1 MKEHYERQRDHLVPM
16 SPEEGLQR
24 FLDQREP
31 SVAKSTFQNN
41 RTTLEQFVAW
51 LHDQE
56 IENLNELSGRH
67 LADYVH
73 HRRQDVK
80 PISLQKELSAIRVAL
95 EYWADLD
102 AVEPGLRERVHAP
115 EVADGA
121 EARDVVVLSETAEE
135 ILEYLERY
143 RRATREHIVLELWW
157 NTGLRLGAMR
167 ALDLEDLRPDD
178 QALAVHHRPETDTP
192 LKNKKA
198 GERWVWLGER
208 LYGLVE
214 EYIELHRHDVQDD
227 HGREPLITTRQG
239 RVSDSTLRDISYRWT
254 QPCRWRGGDC
264 PHDREQESCEA
275 YGSPNTP
282 SKCPS
287 AKSPHGWRRGSIT
300 DHLARGVSPEVVSE
314 RANVSLEVLYR
325 HYDARREDEKMAV
338 RREHLEEKER

>member
-1 MKEHYERQRDHLVPM
+1 MSDRSHERHRDHLVPM

-24 FLDQREP
+24 FLEQRKP
-31 SVAKSTFQNN
+31 SVAKSTYQNN

-56 IENLNELSGRH
+56 VENLNDLTGRL

-73 HRRQDVK
+73 HRRQKVK
-80 PISLQKELSAIRVAL
+80 PISLQKELSAVRVAL
-95 EYWADLD
+95 GYWADID

-115 EVADGA
+115 EVVDGA
-121 EARDVVVLSETAEE
+121 EARDVKVDTETADE
-135 ILEYLERY
+135 ILNYLERY
-143 RRATREHIVLELWW
+143 RRATREHVVLSLWW
-157 NTGLRLGAMR
+157 HTGLRLGATR
-167 ALDLEDLRPDD
+167 ALDLDDLRPDD
-178 QALAVHHRPETDTP
+178 DALAVKHRPETDTP
-192 LKNKKA
+192 LKNKKS
-198 GERWVWLGER
+198 GERWVWVGER
-208 LYGLVE
+208 LFELVE
-214 EYIELHRHDVQDD
+214 EYIEIHRDDVTDD
-227 HGREPLITTRQG
+227 HGREPLFTTRQG

-254 QPCRWRGGDC
+254 QPCRWAEC

-314 RANVSLEVLYR
+314 RANVSLGVLYR
-325 HYDARREDEKMAV
+325 HYDARKPDEKMAV
-338 RREHLEEKER
+338 RREHLEDK

>member
-1 MKEHYERQRDHLVPM
+1 M

-24 FLDQREP
+24 FLEQRKAK
-31 SVAKSTFQNN
+31 VAKSTYQNN

-56 IENLNELSGRH
+56 IENLNELTGRR

-73 HRRQDVK
+73 HRRQKVK
-80 PISLQKELSAIRVAL
+80 PISLQKELSAVRVAL
-95 EYWADLD
+95 GYWADID

-115 EVADGA
+115 EVVDGA
-121 EARDVVVLSETAEE
+121 EARDVKVDSDTADE
-135 ILEYLERY
+135 ILSYLERY
-143 RRATREHIVLELWW
+143 RRATREHVVLSLWW
-157 NTGLRLGAMR
+157 HTGLRLGATR

-178 QALAVHHRPETDTP
+178 EALAVKHRPETDTP
-192 LKNKKA
+192 LKNKKS
-198 GERWVWLGER
+198 GERWVWIGER
-208 LYGLVE
+208 LFELVE
-214 EYIELHRHDVQDD
+214 EYIEIHRDDVVDGQ
-227 HGREPLITTRQG
+227 GREPLFTTRQG
-239 RVSDSTLRDISYRWT
+239 RISDSTLRDISYRWT
-254 QPCRWRGGDC
+254 QPCRWAEC

-300 DHLARGVSPEVVSE
+300 DHLARGVSPEVISE
-314 RANVSLEVLYR
+314 RANVSLGVLYR

-338 RREHLEEKER
+338 RREHLEEK

>member
-1 MKEHYERQRDHLVPM
+1 MA
-16 SPEEGLQR
+16 PEDGLRR
-24 FLDQREP
+24 FLEQREH
-31 SVAKSTFQNN
+31 SVAKSTYQNN

-51 LHDQE
+51 LHDE
-56 IENLNELSGRH
+56 DVENLNELTGRMM
-67 LADYVH
+67 ADYVH
-73 HRRQDVK
+73 HRRQKVK

-121 EARDVVVLSETAEE
+121 QARDVKVNAEAAGE
-135 ILEYLERY
+135 ILDYLERY
-143 RRATREHIVLELWW
+143 RRATREHVVLSLWW
-157 NTGLRLGAMR
+157 HTGIRLGATR
-167 ALDLEDLRPDD
+167 ALDLDDLRPDEH
-178 QALAVHHRPETDTP
+178 ALAVNHRPETDTP
-192 LKNKKA
+192 LKNKKS

-208 LYGLVE
+208 LFELVE
-214 EYIELHRHDVQDD
+214 EYIEIHREEVSDD
-227 HGREPLITTRQG
+227 HGREPLFTTRQG

-254 QPCRWRGGDC
+254 QPCRWADC

-275 YGSPNTP
+275 YGAPNTP

-314 RANVSLEVLYR
+314 RANVSLDVLYR

-338 RREHLEEKER
+338 RREHLAEK